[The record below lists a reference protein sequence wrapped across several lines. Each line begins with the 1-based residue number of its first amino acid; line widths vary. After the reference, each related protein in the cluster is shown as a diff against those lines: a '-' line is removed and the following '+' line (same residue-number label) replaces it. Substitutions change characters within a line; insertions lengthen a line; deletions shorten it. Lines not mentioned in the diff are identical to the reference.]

1 MAYVAI
7 GGIVVSSAISLF
19 SASKASQEAKKQRDL
34 MWNLKI
40 AEIASNE
47 KLAYEQIRTTNE
59 TERIRILAD
68 SLRKYR
74 EALQKESTIRLRDT
88 WIYVAGL
95 GCGTGVIYGLFL
107 MYSKSSSNAN
117 A

>member
-1 MAYVAI
+1 MSYIAVA
-7 GGIVVSSAISLF
+7 GIVVSSGMSFLG
-19 SASKASQEAKKQRDL
+19 SEQASKEAQKQREM
-34 MWNLKI
+34 MWNLKMT
-40 AEIASNE
+40 EIASNE
-47 KLAYEQIRTTNE
+47 KIAYEQIRTQNE
-59 TERIRILAD
+59 TERIKILAE
-68 SLRKYR
+68 SLEKYR

-95 GCGTGVIYGLFL
+95 GAGTGVIYGLFL

>member
-1 MAYVAI
+1 MSYIAV
-7 GGIVVSSAISLF
+7 GGIVVSAGMSFFGAEQ
-19 SASKASQEAKKQRDL
+19 ASKEAQKQRDL
-34 MWNLKI
+34 MFNLRM

-47 KLAYEQIRTTNE
+47 KIEYEKIRTGNE
-59 TERIRILAD
+59 TERIRILAE
-68 SLRKYR
+68 SLRLYR

-107 MYSKSSSNAN
+107 MYSKSKSNAN

>member
-1 MAYVAI
+1 MSYIAV
-7 GGIVVSSAISLF
+7 GGIVVSIGTSFLGAES
-19 SASKASQEAKKQRDL
+19 AKKEGQKQREL
-34 MWNLKI
+34 MWNLKM

-47 KLAYEQIRTTNE
+47 KIAYEQIRTQNE

-68 SLRKYR
+68 SLRLYR

-107 MYSKSSSNAN
+107 MYSKSNSNAN

>member
-1 MAYVAI
+1 MSYVAV
-7 GGIVVSSAISLF
+7 GGIIVSVGMSFFGAE
-19 SASKASQEAKKQRDL
+19 SASKEAQKQREM
-34 MWNLKI
+34 MWNLKM

-47 KLAYEQIRTTNE
+47 KIAYEQIRTQNE
-59 TERIRILAD
+59 TERIRILAE
-68 SLRKYR
+68 SLEKYR

-107 MYSKSSSNAN
+107 MYSKSNSNAN